1 METYKHTCEKCGY
14 QTNSNK
20 PFYNHTHRRKFSC
33 NKDYDNKI
41 LLLAYE
47 KIKTFETS
55 KIDYDVIY
63 EENDYKLYIRRSC
76 FYNTPY
82 FEDYFIR
89 FDKPNGV
96 HVTFFAEWNKK
107 GELIFAKK

>member
-14 QTNSNK
+14 QTNSNR
-20 PFYNHTHRRKFSC
+20 PFYNHHRRKFSC
-33 NKDYDNKI
+33 NKDYDNQI

-55 KIDYDVIY
+55 KIDYEITY
-63 EENDYKLYIRRSC
+63 EENNYKLYIRRSC
-76 FYNTPY
+76 FDDNPY
-82 FEDYFIR
+82 FEDYRIR

-96 HVTFFAEWNKK
+96 YVEFFAEWNKK